1 MGYEGCL
8 AIKKH
13 VQKMNIVKTKTVR

>member
-1 MGYEGCL
+1 MGYEECL

-13 VQKMNIVKTKTVR
+13 VQKMNIVKTRTVR